1 MATATMGSQIR
12 EHMDVVCS
20 KGGKLGRV
28 DHVQGQEIKLTKADS
43 PDQKHHFIPMS
54 LVSSVDERVHLSKPG
69 DEVMKTWRSE

>member
-20 KGGKLGRV
+20 KGVKLGRV
-28 DHVQGQEIKLTKADS
+28 DHVQGDEIKLTKNDS

-54 LVSSVDERVHLSKPG
+54 LVSSVNDKVHLSKPG
-69 DEVMKTWRSE
+69 EDIMKTWRSE